1 MPGLFFEDDTTVRY
15 FLRGFVLLLGFWTAW
30 RAGKAAAEGWNGY
43 REVVIYAVLL
53 TCAMQFLHYAL
64 FQGPLINAFYFGL
77 DLVLLL
83 GFALAGFRIR
93 RTKQMVQN
101 YYWLYEPTSAFSWKN
116 KD

>member
-1 MPGLFFEDDTTVRY
+1 MQGLFFETDTTVRY

-53 TCAMQFLHYAL
+53 AAAMQFLHYAL
-64 FQGPLINAFYFGL
+64 FAGPLVNAFYYVL

-83 GFALAGFRIR
+83 AFALAGFRLR
-93 RTKQMVQN
+93 RTRQMVQN
-101 YYWLYEPTSAFSWKN
+101 YYWLYEPTSAFSWKK